1 MNNKNGFTLVEI
13 LAAVAILAVLATAA
27 GLGITSSINKQKQKL
42 AYQAEENIA
51 EAAKSYASNKIN
63 NYLKPCV
70 NSDGSFVTITEK
82 KVNAMNKALRAS
94 EGIASNN
101 EDLLYQNMKIYSNY
115 ANTRDEE
122 KAFLNNYIKVGNQTC
137 FKTVTVGE
145 LIEQGYIKDDD
156 HMCNKA
162 SIIVIYRR
170 ADAKNTAG
178 IMDTVQETSI
188 CNSKRTS
195 SSGPVITV
203 TPFSNLVINHNGL
216 NLMM

>member
-82 KVNAMNKALRAS
+82 KVNAIFFIGYNQKYKNKQLKNDTKR
-94 EGIASNN
+94 
-101 EDLLYQNMKIYSNY
+101 LLLTIQLTYFLLHLYVV
-115 ANTRDEE
+115 E
-122 KAFLNNYIKVGNQTC
+122 KSR
-137 FKTVTVGE
+137 
-145 LIEQGYIKDDD
+145 EQI
-156 HMCNKA
+156 
-162 SIIVIYRR
+162 R
-170 ADAKNTAG
+170 KN
-178 IMDTVQETSI
+178 
-188 CNSKRTS
+188 
-195 SSGPVITV
+195 
-203 TPFSNLVINHNGL
+203 
-216 NLMM
+216 